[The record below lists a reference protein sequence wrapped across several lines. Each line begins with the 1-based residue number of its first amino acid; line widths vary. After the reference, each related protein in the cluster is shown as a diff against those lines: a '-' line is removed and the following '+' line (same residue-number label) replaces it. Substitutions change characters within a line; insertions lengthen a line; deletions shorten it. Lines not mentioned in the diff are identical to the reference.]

1 MRIKKGNETDA
12 RSVFKLH
19 YFVFVAICLVAAYL
33 GSEFYDSLG
42 RLGSPWNTSFEYEA
56 YTVGPGGLVMTQN
69 ADTPGLGDVIE
80 RALEGE
86 EEEGR
91 RLSGQL

>member
-1 MRIKKGNETDA
+1 MRMKRKEMKRDA

-56 YTVGPGGLVMTQN
+56 YTVGPGGLV
-69 ADTPGLGDVIE
+69 
-80 RALEGE
+80 
-86 EEEGR
+86 
-91 RLSGQL
+91 